1 MHRAGHYIS
10 NHDLHTKQAAFGIIT
25 ATRTFRTEKHPRLSQ
40 TKLTHDKEKK
50 HINNKLIIQRQRR
63 IRPQQSPKQEESKR

>member
-1 MHRAGHYIS
+1 MHRAGRYIR

-25 ATRTFRTEKHPRLSQ
+25 ATRTLRTEDHTRLSQ

-50 HINNKLIIQRQRR
+50 HFDNTLITQ
-63 IRPQQSPKQEESKR
+63 